1 MEKKYYRGIQE
12 IFKNEIENP
21 SDEFV
26 KFFAR
31 QMQMTAKIID
41 EFRMHIKKSFKEI
54 INDIAYE
61 KITNIKNNLQNIND
75 DENVEQ
81 VDESKEIVTTT
92 ARILYRKV
100 DTCKFWSRA

>member
-31 QMQMTAKIID
+31 QMQMTAKIIE

-54 INDIAYE
+54 I
-61 KITNIKNNLQNIND
+61 
-75 DENVEQ
+75 
-81 VDESKEIVTTT
+81 TTT
-92 ARILYRKV
+92 VRILYRKV